1 VSARIIPGKFLMQ
14 AIVLENPGPDYRL
27 QLGNIPTPVP
37 GAGQVLIKVAAAGV
51 NRADLHQGRGSYPPP
66 PGASE
71 TLGMEVSGHI
81 AENSGPYKKGDAVCA
96 LLPGGGYAEYACADL
111 SSVLPLPP
119 SLEPVDA
126 AALPEALF
134 TAWTNIMDTGR
145 LKPGETLLIHGGTSG
160 IGVIAIQMFA
170 ALGHTVFATAG
181 SAEKCTLCETLG
193 ASRAINYKTE
203 DFVAVVKATAG
214 KGVDVILDMVGG
226 AYVQRNMSAASV
238 WGRIV
243 NIAYQEGSKVSL
255 DLGPLLMKR
264 LTLAATT
271 LRARSPAEKGAI
283 RDALLSQVWPLV
295 AQGRI
300 RPVVDRQF
308 PLADARKAHEYME
321 KPGATGKILLIP

>member
-27 QLGNIPTPVP
+27 QLGNIPAPVP

-71 TLGMEVSGHI
+71 TLGMEVAGHV

-119 SLEPVDA
+119 SFDPVAA

-134 TAWTNIMDTGR
+134 TAWTNVMDTGR
-145 LKPGETLLIHGGTSG
+145 LKPGERLLIHGGTSG

-170 ALGHTVFATAG
+170 ALGHEVFATAG
-181 SAEKCTLCETLG
+181 SAEKCALCEALG

-203 DFVAVVKATAG
+203 DFVAMVKATPG

-226 AYVQRNMSAASV
+226 SYVQRNMSAASV

-243 NIAYQEGSKVSL
+243 NIAYQDGAKVSL

-271 LRARSPAEKGAI
+271 LRARSSAEKGAI
-283 RDALLSQVWPLV
+283 RDALLDRVWPMV
-295 AQGRI
+295 ADGRI

-308 PLADARKAHEYME
+308 SLADARNAHEYME
-321 KPGATGKILLIP
+321 KTGATGKILLIP